1 MYVILPM
8 EMCRLVVAIL
18 HLDYLKEVVKKKSIF
33 LAQDQD
39 LVVNLE
45 EFQFLLGWELPLSA
59 LQLALYYHQ

>member
-45 EFQFLLGWELPLSA
+45 ELFLERELSLSN
-59 LQLALYYHQ
+59 LLA

>member
-1 MYVILPM
+1 
-8 EMCRLVVAIL
+8 MCQLVVAIQ

-45 EFQFLLGWELPLSA
+45 ELFLERELSLSN
-59 LQLALYYHQ
+59 LLA